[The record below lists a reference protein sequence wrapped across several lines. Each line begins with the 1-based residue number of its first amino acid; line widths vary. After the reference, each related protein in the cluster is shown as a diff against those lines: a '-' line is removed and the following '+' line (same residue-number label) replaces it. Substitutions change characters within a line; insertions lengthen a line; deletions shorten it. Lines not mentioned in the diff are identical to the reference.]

1 MLTLK
6 EVARRMR
13 VTEETARQWFHSGEI
28 KGAKVGGVIRVFES
42 SLPSEEREAEK
53 KEKRK

>member
-6 EVARRMR
+6 QVARIFD
-13 VTEETARQWFHSGEI
+13 VTEETARKWFHTGAI

-42 SLPSEEREAEK
+42 SLPSDGQEAERKGGK
-53 KEKRK
+53 K